1 MSPTSRKLEP
11 QTGWKTT
18 RSLLLCG
25 ASVRSLAESAIA
37 AGLRPLCVDFFED
50 EDLKKILS
58 SGRGRFVGRIES
70 FDQIPKLIRSVRSS
84 IPILWA
90 GGLENHS
97 DLLREIGQ
105 QRPVI
110 GADPAI
116 VDLLRDPRN
125 LSHWLAGAT
134 IGVPRL
140 ASEARADTNCLW
152 LRKSVNSSGGL
163 GIGGASPADMSHRAE
178 SPRGTYLQEYIDG
191 VPMSA
196 MFCSDSAGVHLCGM
210 SLQVI
215 GWPSL
220 GASGFLFCGNV
231 GPVDP
236 GQEVTRQVLEAARG
250 VVEHSGL
257 KGVFGIDFILRHGR
271 AWILEVNPRIT
282 ASHMLYEQQY
292 PGLIT
297 HRHLAA
303 LGWQASRP
311 KRLLEQGSMRS
322 LVPLSTV
329 TARLILWAREEI
341 RVPKSFGADSASYP
355 RIADRP
361 QPGTVVPSGSPL
373 CSIYLTGDNTQDVIR
388 QLFAVEENLRAPK
401 IRALIPLT
409 KPGYSL
415 KSIGSQLQL
424 LWQKFNRFTN

>member
-1 MSPTSRKLEP
+1 
-11 QTGWKTT
+11 
-18 RSLLLCG
+18 
-25 ASVRSLAESAIA
+25 
-37 AGLRPLCVDFFED
+37 VDFFED

-58 SGRGRFVGRIES
+58 SGRGRFAGRIES

-84 IPILWA
+84 IPMLWA

-97 DLLREIGQ
+97 DVLREIVQ

-110 GADPAI
+110 GADPAS
-116 VDLLRDPRN
+116 VDTLRDPRK
-125 LSHWLAGAT
+125 LSRWLADAA

-140 ASEARADTNCLW
+140 ASEARADANCLW
-152 LRKSVNSSGGL
+152 LKKSIQSSGGS
-163 GIGGASPADMSHRAE
+163 GIGRPSPSDSTCRAE
-178 SPRGTYLQEYIDG
+178 SSRGTYLQEYIDG

-196 MFCSDSAGVHLCGM
+196 MFCSDSAGVHLYGM

-236 GQEVTRQVLEAARG
+236 GQEVTRQVLEAAR
-250 VVEHSGL
+250 VIVEQSGL
-257 KGVFGIDFILRHGR
+257 KGVFGIDFILRHGH

-282 ASHMLYEQQY
+282 ASHMLYEQQH

-303 LGWQASRP
+303 LGWQATRP
-311 KRLLEQGSMRS
+311 KQSLEQGSKRS
-322 LVPLSTV
+322 LIPLSTV
-329 TARLILWAREEI
+329 TARLIFWAREEI
-341 RVPKSFGADSASYP
+341 RVPKSFGTDPASNP
-355 RIADRP
+355 GIADRP

-373 CSIYLTGDNTQDVIR
+373 CSICLTGDDTDDVIR
-388 QLFAVEENLRAPK
+388 QLFSAEENLRTPK
-401 IRALIPLT
+401 IRGLIPLT
-409 KPGYSL
+409 KLGYSL
-415 KSIGSQLQL
+415 KTIGSQLQL
-424 LWQKFNRFTN
+424 LRQKFDRFSG